1 MSLKVCLVD
10 KLLIEWHQSLAYY
23 ALYLLAP
30 FPCATDEEDKAAW
43 AIVSRETSLGTSDE
57 NGLTTEEVKGPI

>member
-1 MSLKVCLVD
+1 MD
-10 KLLIEWHQSLAYY
+10 KLLIQWHQSLAYY

-43 AIVSRETSLGTSDE
+43 AIASRETSRGRNDE
-57 NGLTTEEVKGPI
+57 NDLTAEEVKDPI

>member
-1 MSLKVCLVD
+1 MQY
-10 KLLIEWHQSLAYY
+10 HQSLAYY

-43 AIVSRETSLGTSDE
+43 AIASRETSQGRSDE
-57 NGLTTEEVKGPI
+57 NGLRSEEVKDHI